1 MPSSAR
7 RGGVTKAIVVHEAGP
22 AEVLTMEDA
31 PTPEPTDGEAV
42 VELDAAGVN
51 FIDVNQRS
59 GAYPVKMPFIPGTE
73 GAGVV
78 REIGPGVTE
87 VSSGDRVAFA
97 TEPNA
102 YAEFVSVRA
111 ERLVPVPAGVS
122 NEHAAAVMLQGMTA
136 HYLINSICNLEAGD
150 WCLIHAAAGGVG
162 LLFVRLAK
170 RHGLR
175 VIGTAS
181 TAAKAGRARAAGAD
195 NVVLYKE
202 DDFVEAVNDLT
213 RGQGVKAAFDGVG
226 KDTFDGSLRCL
237 RPRGYLVLFGQA
249 SGPVDPVDPRT
260 LLQRG
265 SLLLT
270 RPGLVHYIATREELL
285 WRGGEVLALAEQG
298 ELGDHIQARYP
309 LQSVNDAH
317 AAIESRTTVGKV
329 ILLP

>member
-1 MPSSAR
+1 
-7 RGGVTKAIVVHEAGP
+7 
-22 AEVLTMEDA
+22 MEDA

-249 SGPVDPVDPRT
+249 SGAVDPVDPRT